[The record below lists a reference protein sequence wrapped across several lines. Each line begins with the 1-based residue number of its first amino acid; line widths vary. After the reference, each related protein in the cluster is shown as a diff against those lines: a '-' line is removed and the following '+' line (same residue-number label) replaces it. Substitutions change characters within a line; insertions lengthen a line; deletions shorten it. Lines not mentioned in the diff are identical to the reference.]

1 MANGDGA
8 RLAVFSNAIA
18 TVPDPKLEG
27 ELPNFF
33 DTHNEAVMAKE
44 IDWEGRIGRRLRLR
58 DLHVFFTAVQRGSMA
73 KAAQTLGVSQ
83 PAVSKVI
90 AELEHTLGVRLLDRG
105 ALGVEPTKYG
115 RALLMRA
122 NAAFDELR
130 QSVRDIEFLAD
141 PTVGEVRIGC
151 QETFAAAVLPS
162 AIHRFS
168 QAYPR
173 VVLHVE
179 QLGSLAAESSALR
192 DRTIDMGMFLLVKP
206 HDEKLF
212 ADDLNVE
219 VLFLEQM
226 VIVAGRQSPWARR
239 RKIDLGE
246 LGDQPWVVTESDTL
260 SYQRL
265 KDAFAARGLGMP
277 RRILQTLSSHLRVN
291 LAASGSHITT
301 LPNSTLRVYGDRFAI
316 KALPVDF
323 PAQAW
328 PAVVV
333 TLKNRTLSPV
343 VERFI
348 EYIRDFTRPMRA
360 ENLVTRR

>member
-1 MANGDGA
+1 
-8 RLAVFSNAIA
+8 
-18 TVPDPKLEG
+18 
-27 ELPNFF
+27 
-33 DTHNEAVMAKE
+33 MAKE
-44 IDWEGRIGRRLRLR
+44 IDWDSRIGRRLRLR
-58 DLHVFFTAVQRGSMA
+58 DLHILFTVVQRGSMA
-73 KAAQTLGVSQ
+73 KAAQTLGVTQ

-105 ALGVEPTKYG
+105 ARGVEPTKYG
-115 RALLMRA
+115 RALLARS

-151 QETFAAAVLPS
+151 QETFAAAILPS
-162 AIHRFS
+162 VIHQFS

-192 DRTIDMGMFLLVKP
+192 ERTIDMGMFLLVKP
-206 HDEKLF
+206 NDDKLF

-226 VIVAGRQSPWARR
+226 VIVAGRQSRWARR
-239 RKIDLGE
+239 RKVGLAE
-246 LGDQPWVVTESDTL
+246 LVDEPWVLTESDTL
-260 SYQRL
+260 SYMRL
-265 KDAFAARGLGMP
+265 AEAFAACGLGMP
-277 RRILQTLSSHLRVN
+277 KQILQTLSSHLRVN
-291 LAASGSHITT
+291 LASSGSHITT
-301 LPNSTLRVYGDRFAI
+301 LPNTTLRVYADRFAL
-316 KALPVDF
+316 KALPVDI

-328 PAVVV
+328 PAVIV

-348 EYIRDFTRPMRA
+348 QHIRDFTRSMGA
-360 ENLVTRR
+360 EGAARRR

>member
-1 MANGDGA
+1 
-8 RLAVFSNAIA
+8 
-18 TVPDPKLEG
+18 
-27 ELPNFF
+27 
-33 DTHNEAVMAKE
+33 MAKE

-58 DLHVFFTAVQRGSMA
+58 DLHIFFTAVQRGSMA
-73 KAAQTLGVSQ
+73 KAAQTLGVTQ

-105 ALGVEPTKYG
+105 ARGVEPTKYG
-115 RALLMRA
+115 RALLARS

-130 QSVRDIEFLAD
+130 QSVKDIEFLAD

-151 QETFAAAVLPS
+151 QETFAAAILPS
-162 AIHRFS
+162 VIRRFS

-192 DRTIDMGMFLLVKP
+192 DRTIDIGMFLLVKP

-219 VLFLEQM
+219 VLFLERM
-226 VIVAGRQSPWARR
+226 VVVAGKQSKWAHR
-239 RKIDLGE
+239 RKIDLAE
-246 LGDQPWVVTESDTL
+246 LVDEPWVLTESDTL
-260 SYQRL
+260 SYLRVAE
-265 KDAFAARGLGMP
+265 AFAARGLGVP
-277 RRILQTLSSHLRVN
+277 KRILQTLSSHIRVN
-291 LAASGSHITT
+291 LASSGSHIATVA
-301 LPNSTLRVYGDRFAI
+301 NSTLRVYGERFAL
-316 KALPVDF
+316 KALPVDI
-323 PAQAW
+323 PDRPW
-328 PAVVV
+328 PAVIV

-348 EYIRDFTRPMRA
+348 QHVRDFTQPMRTA
-360 ENLVTRR
+360 NPAPRR

>member
-1 MANGDGA
+1 
-8 RLAVFSNAIA
+8 LSI
-18 TVPDPKLEG
+18 
-27 ELPNFF
+27 FF
-33 DTHNEAVMAKE
+33 YTHNEAVMAKE

-58 DLHVFFTAVQRGSMA
+58 DLHIFFTAVQRGSMA
-73 KAAQTLGVSQ
+73 KAAQTLGVTQ

-90 AELEHTLGVRLLDRG
+90 ADLEHTLGVRLLDRG
-105 ALGVEPTKYG
+105 ARGVEPTNYG
-115 RALLMRA
+115 RALLSRA

-130 QSVRDIEFLAD
+130 QSVRDIEFLTD

-151 QETFAAAVLPS
+151 QETFAAAILPS
-162 AIHRFS
+162 VIHRFS
-168 QAYPR
+168 KAYPK

-192 DRTIDMGMFLLVKP
+192 ERTIDIGMFLMVKP

-226 VIVAGRQSPWARR
+226 VIIAGRQSRWARR
-239 RKIDLGE
+239 RKIDLAE
-246 LGDQPWVVTESDTL
+246 LVDEPWVVTESDTL

-265 KDAFAARGLGMP
+265 KDAFAARDLGMP
-277 RRILQTLSSHLRVN
+277 KRLLLTISSHLRVN

-301 LPNSTLRVYGDRFAI
+301 LPNSTLRVYGERFAL

-323 PAQAW
+323 PAQSW
-328 PAVVV
+328 PAVIV

-348 EYIRDFTRPMRA
+348 QHVRDFTRPMRA
-360 ENLVTRR
+360 DGDRLRR

>member
-1 MANGDGA
+1 
-8 RLAVFSNAIA
+8 LPVF
-18 TVPDPKLEG
+18 
-27 ELPNFF
+27 FY
-33 DTHNEAVMAKE
+33 THDWTVMAKE
-44 IDWEGRIGRRLRLR
+44 IDWEVRIGRRLRLR
-58 DLHVFFTAVQRGSMA
+58 DLHIFFTAVQRGSMA
-73 KAAQTLGVSQ
+73 KAAQTLGVTQ

-105 ALGVEPTKYG
+105 ARGVEPTKYG
-115 RALLMRA
+115 RALLTRS

-151 QETFAAAVLPS
+151 QETFAAAILPS
-162 AIHRFS
+162 VIHRFS
-168 QAYPR
+168 QTYPR

-192 DRTIDMGMFLLVKP
+192 ERTIDIGMFLLVKP
-206 HDEKLF
+206 NDEKLF

-219 VLFLEQM
+219 VLFYEQM
-226 VIVAGRQSPWARR
+226 IIVTGRQSQWARR
-239 RKIDLGE
+239 RKIDLAE
-246 LGDQPWVVTESDTL
+246 LVDEPWVLTESDTL
-260 SYQRL
+260 SYLRL
-265 KDAFAARGLGMP
+265 KEAFAARGLGVP
-277 RRILQTLSSHLRVN
+277 KRILQTISSHLRVN

-301 LPNSTLRVYGDRFAI
+301 LPNSTLRVYGQRFAI

-323 PAQAW
+323 PAQSW
-328 PAVVV
+328 PAVIV

-348 EYIRDFTRPMRA
+348 QHVRDFTRPMRDGGPA
-360 ENLVTRR
+360 RRR

>member
-1 MANGDGA
+1 
-8 RLAVFSNAIA
+8 
-18 TVPDPKLEG
+18 
-27 ELPNFF
+27 
-33 DTHNEAVMAKE
+33 MAKE

-58 DLHVFFTAVQRGSMA
+58 DLHIFFTAVQRGSMA
-73 KAAQTLGVSQ
+73 KAAQTLGV
-83 PAVSKVI
+83 
-90 AELEHTLGVRLLDRG
+90 RLLDRG
-105 ALGVEPTKYG
+105 ARGVEPTKYG
-115 RALLMRA
+115 RALLTRS

-130 QSVRDIEFLAD
+130 QSVRDIEFLTD

-151 QETFAAAVLPS
+151 QETFAAAILPS
-162 AIHRFS
+162 VIHRFS

-192 DRTIDMGMFLLVKP
+192 ERTIDLGMFLLVKP

-226 VIVAGRQSPWARR
+226 VIIAGRQSRWARR
-239 RKIDLGE
+239 RKIDLAE
-246 LGDQPWVVTESDTL
+246 LVDEPWVVTESDTL
-260 SYQRL
+260 SYLRL
-265 KDAFAARGLGMP
+265 AEAFAARGLGMP
-277 RRILQTLSSHLRVN
+277 KRLLQTLSSHLRLN
-291 LAASGSHITT
+291 LAASGSHIATV
-301 LPNSTLRVYGDRFAI
+301 PNSTLRVYGERFSL

-323 PAQAW
+323 PARPW
-328 PAVVV
+328 PAVIV

-348 EYIRDFTRPMRA
+348 QHVRDFTKPMRA
-360 ENLVTRR
+360 PEPSTRAPKYSVQSATTRRSDRQA